1 MHRHPGRRLAI
12 GLLVALTLAVP
23 AIAQRGSGRFGFG
36 ALFAT
41 WIGPAAGFVT
51 LAGLA
56 VHAFGMWDKHRVEK
70 RTEADADRLVLT
82 LYWVC
87 WLMLG
92 GVLLYLVV

>member
-1 MHRHPGRRLAI
+1 MVLGI
-12 GLLVALTLAVP
+12 GL
-23 AIAQRGSGRFGFG
+23 G

-56 VHAFGMWDKHRVEK
+56 VHAFGMWDKHRVE
-70 RTEADADRLVLT
+70 RQTEADAGRIVLA

-92 GVLLYLVV
+92 NVLLYLIV

>member
-1 MHRHPGRRLAI
+1 MTRVKLAELTSGVGALVLGI
-12 GLLVALTLAVP
+12 GL
-23 AIAQRGSGRFGFG
+23 G

-41 WIGPAAGFVT
+41 WIGPASGFVT

-56 VHAFGMWDKHRVEK
+56 VHAFGMWDKHRIEK
-70 RTEADADRLVLT
+70 RTEADADRLVLA

>member
-1 MHRHPGRRLAI
+1 MTRVKLAELTSGLGALVLGI
-12 GLLVALTLAVP
+12 GL
-23 AIAQRGSGRFGFG
+23 G

-56 VHAFGMWDKHRVEK
+56 VHAFGMWDKHRIET

>member
-1 MHRHPGRRLAI
+1 MTRVKLAELTSGVGALVLGI
-12 GLLVALTLAVP
+12 GL
-23 AIAQRGSGRFGFG
+23 G

-56 VHAFGMWDKHRVEK
+56 VHAFGMWDKHRVE
-70 RTEADADRLVLT
+70 RQTEADAGRIVLA

>member
-1 MHRHPGRRLAI
+1 MTRVKLAELTSGVGALVLGI
-12 GLLVALTLAVP
+12 GL
-23 AIAQRGSGRFGFG
+23 G

-41 WIGPAAGFVT
+41 WIGPTAGFVT

-56 VHAFGMWDKHRVEK
+56 VHALGMWDKQRIEK
-70 RTEADADRLVLT
+70 RTEADADRLFLT